1 MFAKLIPVMAGQR
14 GIAAAAALLL
24 AALPLAGQAQTA
36 ADGAAA
42 AAKDLYLK
50 ISARDSSVLRYVPA
64 GGFSEINS
72 GSDRHQLDARAFEK
86 LFASP
91 LKIDLH
97 AEGVQAELLGGAA
110 LVTGTRVGSLTP
122 PGQAPKEARHAF
134 SMLWTQSN
142 GQWQLQ
148 HVHLS
153 APVTA
158 AP

>member
-1 MFAKLIPVMAGQR
+1 MLPRLHAVTARQRSIAG
-14 GIAAAAALLL
+14 AAALLL
-24 AALPLAGQAQTA
+24 AALPLAGHAQATA
-36 ADGAAA
+36 EAAA
-42 AAKDLYLK
+42 TAAKDLYLK
-50 ISARDSSVLRYVPA
+50 ISARDTSVLRYVPA
-64 GGFSEINS
+64 AGFSEINS

-91 LKIDLH
+91 LKIALH
-97 AEGVQAELLGGAA
+97 AEGVQAETFGNAA

-134 SMLWTQSN
+134 SMLWTLNN

-153 APVTA
+153 APVA